1 MTTEAN
7 AAGNVESKIIK
18 KLQWR
23 LIPFL
28 FLLYVI
34 SFIDRVNIGFA
45 ALTMNKELAISSE
58 QFGFIAGVFFFGY
71 VLSGIPSNLMLHKFG
86 ARIWMALILVV
97 WGALA
102 LMMGLVHSV
111 RDLYVLR
118 FLLGLAEG
126 GYFPGVAL
134 YLTYWFRQREQ
145 AQCIAMFLTGLPAS
159 NIIGA
164 PLSGWILDHIHWMHW
179 PSWRWLLVL
188 EGAPAILCGIA
199 TYFVLPSRP
208 SEARFLS
215 GEEKNWI
222 QTGLENEA
230 IAKRAAKPVGTLQAL
245 RIVRVW
251 HAGLIVF
258 ATNCG
263 VYMLTFWMPQLV
275 KSISGKSSNSL
286 VGILVMI
293 PHVVGLLAMVA
304 VSRSSD
310 KRLERKFHAV
320 IPAMCAGTAMAML
333 GAPHAV
339 AVTVGLLAIAVA
351 GMYSVYGPAYSLPS
365 ELLTGSAV
373 AAGLGLTSSIA
384 NAAGFVGPYA
394 AGWISQRT
402 GSLHGGLAAAGISLF
417 VSATLALLLPK
428 QIRKNHNET

>member
-7 AAGNVESKIIK
+7 AAASFESKLIK

-45 ALTMNKELAISSE
+45 ALTMNKELAIGSE
-58 QFGFIAGVFFFGY
+58 QFGFVAGVFFFGY

-86 ARIWMALILVV
+86 ARIWMALILVI
-97 WGALA
+97 WGGLA
-102 LMMGLVHSV
+102 LLTGVVHSV
-111 RDLYVLR
+111 QQLYVLR
-118 FLLGLAEG
+118 FLLGVAEG

-145 AQCIAMFLTGLPAS
+145 AQCIALFLTGLPAS

-164 PLSGWILDHIHWMHW
+164 PLSGWILDHIHWLHW

-215 GEEKNWI
+215 DEEKNWI

-230 IAKRAAKPVGTLQAL
+230 KAKQTAKPIGTLQAL
-245 RIVRVW
+245 KIVRVW

-263 VYMLTFWMPQLV
+263 VYMLTFWMPQLI
-275 KSISGKSSNSL
+275 KSISGRISNSL
-286 VGILVMI
+286 VGVLVMI

-310 KRLERKFHAV
+310 KRFERKFHAV

-333 GAPHAV
+333 GAPHTV
-339 AVTVGLLAIAVA
+339 AATVGLLAIAVA

-384 NAAGFVGPYA
+384 NSAGFVGPYA

-402 GSLHGGLAAAGISLF
+402 GSLYGGLAAAGISLF
-417 VSATLALLLPK
+417 VSAMLALALPK
-428 QIRKNHNET
+428 KRNKT